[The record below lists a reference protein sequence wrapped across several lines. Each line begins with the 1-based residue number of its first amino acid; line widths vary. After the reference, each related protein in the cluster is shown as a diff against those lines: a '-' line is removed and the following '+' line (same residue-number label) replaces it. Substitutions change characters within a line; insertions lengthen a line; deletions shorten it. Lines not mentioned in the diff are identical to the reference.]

1 MKGWVKQL
9 NPASFRGLRFGVL
22 GGEARFGRR
31 LAVHEYP
38 GRDKPYAEDMG
49 RGLRVVNLVGFLISD
64 SLVYDGGDVIE
75 QRDLMIGAA
84 EKAGPGIL
92 IHPTLGQMLVSVP
105 AGGLSVVER
114 WDEGR
119 YFELHFSFIESGDRV
134 FPATKPDHR
143 SFLELVLSALGLDA
157 AADFVAS
164 VQANVSAVFKAI
176 KTAEGYISDA
186 LDMVESVID
195 AGQSAVNAVVDT
207 VAGFQQIVGRISR
220 DASQLSSL
228 TSLLSGDF
236 GRYKAGA
243 TTSALQQSRKG
254 HDSSAE
260 LAGIIAASVAQ
271 RAAVATAS
279 TALATA
285 AAGFGAGS
293 LATFTQ
299 AAQAL
304 VATVAAGIA
313 APADQIRLLSQLA
326 SFTTTDYASTSQIG
340 QAKTVA
346 QYVTAALLRRAAI
359 GQLAKAANAYVPTS
373 YDDAISVRNTVV
385 GFIEAEMLIAGD
397 MGDDAT
403 YGSLRDLRQA
413 VVQDLDAR
421 GASLAPLEVF
431 TLRDSLPSL
440 VLANRLY
447 QDATRSDELI
457 GVADPI
463 HPAFMPSSFRALSS

>member
-1 MKGWVKQL
+1 MTSWVKQL

-38 GRDKPYAEDMG
+38 GRDKPFAEDMG
-49 RGLRVVNLVGFLISD
+49 RATRVINLVGFLVAD

-92 IHPTLGQMLVSVP
+92 IHPTLGQMTVSIP
-105 AGGLSVVER
+105 DGGLSVVER

-134 FPATKPDHR
+134 FPAAKPDHK
-143 SFLELVLSALGLDA
+143 SFLDNVCIVLGLDSLG
-157 AADFVAS
+157 DFVSS
-164 VQANVSAVFKAI
+164 VESTVSTVFKAI
-176 KTAEGYISDA
+176 KTAEGFISDA
-186 LDMVESVID
+186 LDMVESVIQ
-195 AGQSAVNAVVDT
+195 AGQSAVNAVIDT
-207 VAGFQQIVGRISR
+207 VAGFQQIVGRISH
-220 DASQLSSL
+220 DASSL
-228 TSLLSGDF
+228 TSLTSLLTGDF
-236 GRYKAGA
+236 GRYSSGSIS
-243 TTSALQQSRKG
+243 SALQQSKKG
-254 HDSSAE
+254 HDSSATVAS
-260 LAGIIAASVAQ
+260 LIADSVAKRSAVAAAS
-271 RAAVATAS
+271 AT
-279 TALATA
+279 LATA
-285 AAGFGAGS
+285 AAGFGPGTVEAF
-293 LATFTQ
+293 AK
-299 AAQAL
+299 AAQNL
-304 VATVAAGIA
+304 VVTVAAGIPT
-313 APADQIRLLSQLA
+313 PADQIRLLSQLA
-326 SFTTTDYASTSQIG
+326 NFTTTDYASTSQIG

-359 GQLAKAANAYVPTS
+359 VQLATASSNYAPSS
-373 YDDAISVRNTVV
+373 YDDAVTIRNTVV
-385 GFIEAEMLIAGD
+385 AFIDSEMLIAGD

-403 YGSLRDLRQA
+403 YGSLRNLRQA

-431 TLRDSLPSL
+431 AIRDNLPSL

-447 QDATRSDELI
+447 QDPTRSDELI
-457 GVADPI
+457 GEADPI